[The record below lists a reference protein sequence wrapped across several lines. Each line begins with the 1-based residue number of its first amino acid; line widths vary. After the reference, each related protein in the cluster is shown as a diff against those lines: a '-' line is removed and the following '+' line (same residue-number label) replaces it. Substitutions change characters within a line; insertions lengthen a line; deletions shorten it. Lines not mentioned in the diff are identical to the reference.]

1 MDTAQWGG
9 GDSAMEQSPMSI
21 QQLTPLS
28 SLLDPWLEM
37 RGQGLAMVPRM
48 GSQAGVEIGSPSH
61 DPKVR
66 TPLSCSQGA
75 NVRSPSFPETSFPPA
90 VLLPADFL
98 MPAFILGMSLLSV
111 FVLI

>member
-1 MDTAQWGG
+1 MF
-9 GDSAMEQSPMSI
+9 I

-61 DPKVR
+61 APKVR

-75 NVRSPSFPETSFPPA
+75 NVRSPSFPPA

-98 MPAFILGMSLLSV
+98 MPAFILGISLLSI
-111 FVLI
+111 FILI